1 MSNNLGNTPLRKKK
15 AKGDR
20 MGEFDRLPPH
30 LRSWLRDADL
40 PWSPISVKRVYLR
53 ALKNTGDCS
62 IALAELDTMQTKQI
76 SRQRLY
82 GRQNST
88 RKNSES

>member
-1 MSNNLGNTPLRKKK
+1 MYRNLGNTPLRKKK

-20 MGEFDRLPPH
+20 MVEFDRLPPH

-40 PWSPISVKRVYLR
+40 PWSPTSVKRVYLR

-62 IALAELDTMQTKQI
+62 IALAELDTMQSKQI
-76 SRQRLY
+76 SRERLNE
-82 GRQNST
+82 RRNSI
-88 RKNSES
+88 RENIES